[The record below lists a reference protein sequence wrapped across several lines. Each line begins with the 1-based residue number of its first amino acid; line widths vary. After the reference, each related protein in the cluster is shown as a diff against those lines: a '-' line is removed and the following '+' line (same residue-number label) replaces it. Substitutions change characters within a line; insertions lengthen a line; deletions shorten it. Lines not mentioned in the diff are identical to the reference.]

1 MCVDDPVGHRSA
13 HRRLEQPRRL
23 RSAVRP
29 PVTDP
34 VLARRR
40 FASRAVRP
48 INAAFHARIAEDL
61 GDGYRT
67 ARRRTPRSSARTG
80 T

>member
-1 MCVDDPVGHRSA
+1 MPPSFTAVLIAASSSLDTCAWR
-13 HRRLEQPRRL
+13 
-23 RSAVRP
+23 VRP

-40 FASRAVRP
+40 FASSAVRP
-48 INAAFHARIAEDL
+48 INTAFQARIAEDL

-67 ARRRTPRSSARTG
+67 ARRRTSRSSARTG